1 MLRFVMRTSI
11 VSALVLALT
20 LPPGAAHAGDWS
32 AEQKAAMQQILTLR
46 NGGAL
51 DEAVTLAQQEFA
63 RTDASKGFRRA
74 VAREG
79 KAAAIKLFERDRET
93 PRAAA
98 AAVALCVAVD
108 LMRTYQADLM
118 ESESDRLKIP
128 AEVMRLEALATTAAA
143 PCAPPSASAPAP
155 PPPQPP
161 LVAVDKPVLTL
172 EGPASPPPLASPPVD
187 RADRRRFRAGLGTLI
202 PGLLLFVPVA
212 GLTAYRAEGERE
224 LAAIRVDTR
233 NGTPTREQDRDAAA
247 LGQRFTSTTAG
258 AVALG
263 VTGAALVVAGVALLA
278 TGARQH
284 RMAVAP
290 WGGRGVG
297 GLVLQGRF

>member
-1 MLRFVMRTSI
+1 
-11 VSALVLALT
+11 
-20 LPPGAAHAGDWS
+20 
-32 AEQKAAMQQILTLR
+32 MQQILTLR

-79 KAAAIKLFERDRET
+79 KAAAIKVFERDRAT

-98 AAVALCVAVD
+98 AVAALCVAVD

-143 PCAPPSASAPAP
+143 PCAPPSAPAP

-161 LVAVDKPVLTL
+161 VVAVDKPAPAL
-172 EGPASPPPLASPPVD
+172 EGSASPPLTSPPVD

-202 PGLLLFVPVA
+202 PGLLLFAPMA
-212 GLTAYRAEGERE
+212 GLLAYRGEGERE
-224 LAAIRVDTR
+224 LMGIRSDTR
-233 NGTPTREQDRDAAA
+233 NGTPTLKQDQEAAE
-247 LGQRFTSTTAG
+247 LGRRFTSTTAG

-263 VTGAALVVAGVALLA
+263 VTGAALVVTGAALLA

-290 WGGRGVG
+290 WGGHGVG

>member
-1 MLRFVMRTSI
+1 MRTSI
-11 VSALVLALT
+11 ASALVLALS

-32 AEQKAAMQQILTLR
+32 AEQKAAMQQIITLR

-51 DEAVTLAQQEFA
+51 DEAVTLAQQEFTRA
-63 RTDASKGFRRA
+63 DASKGFRRA

-79 KAAAIKLFERDRET
+79 KAAAIKVFERDRAS
-93 PRAAA
+93 PRAAV
-98 AAVALCVAVD
+98 AVAALCVAVD
-108 LMRTYQADLM
+108 LMRAYQADLM
-118 ESESDRLKIP
+118 ESENDRLKIP

-143 PCAPPSASAPAP
+143 PCAPSSAPAA

-161 LVAVDKPVLTL
+161 LVAVEKPA
-172 EGPASPPPLASPPVD
+172 PALGVSTSPPPLASPPVD

-202 PGLLLFVPVA
+202 PGLLLFAPMA
-212 GLTAYRAEGERE
+212 GLLAYRGDGERE
-224 LAAIRVDTR
+224 LAAIRVDTK
-233 NGTPTREQDRDAAA
+233 NGTPTPKQDQDAAA
-247 LGQRFTSTTAG
+247 LGQRYTATTAG
-258 AVALG
+258 TVALG
-263 VTGAALVVAGVALLA
+263 VTGAALVVTGAALLA

-290 WGGRGVG
+290 WGGHGVG